1 MSSQHKNTNSSS
13 STQSSLPDGA
23 TTGENNTQFR
33 CEVCGERF
41 TREEDRNIH
50 RSGHYNNPFRR

>member
-1 MSSQHKNTNSSS
+1 KNTNSSS

-41 TREEDRNIH
+41 TNEENRNIH

>member
-1 MSSQHKNTNSSS
+1 MSSQQKNTNSSS

-23 TTGENNTQFR
+23 TTGENNFR